1 MPQSATN
8 PMPQGAA
15 PWPGAS
21 LLESLRIQLRVIGAL
36 LMREIL
42 TRYGRHNIGFLWLFV
57 QPMIFVLMITLV
69 WTTVRLRHFDHMSIV
84 AFAVTG
90 YSSLM
95 LWRNT
100 ASRCMN
106 AVNPNKSLLYHRQ
119 VTVLDLFFAR
129 IILEVTAAT
138 MAFVFLVLIFW
149 LVSAMPLP
157 SDPLQVFVG
166 WGMLAWFGL
175 GLALVVGA
183 AAHRFPTFEKVWR
196 PVSFVLFLCSGVMFP
211 VDSLPPRAIEILL
224 WLPMVSGLEYLRE
237 GYFGPVITFHYD
249 MLYMTGA
256 NLVLTIAGLL
266 AVRSITRHG
275 ALA

>member
-1 MPQSATN
+1 
-8 PMPQGAA
+8 MPQGAE

-69 WTTVRLRHFDHMSIV
+69 WTLIRLRHFDNISIV

-95 LWRNT
+95 LWRT
-100 ASRCMN
+100 TTSRCLS

-119 VTVLDLFFAR
+119 VTVLDFFFAR
-129 IILEVTAAT
+129 IVLEVAATT
-138 MAFVFLVLIFW
+138 MAFVFLVLLFV
-149 LVSAMPLP
+149 LFGTMSFPA
-157 SDPLQVFVG
+157 DTLQVFVG
-166 WGMLAWFGL
+166 WAMLAWFGL
-175 GLALVVGA
+175 GLALLVGA
-183 AAHRFPTFEKVWR
+183 SAHRFPTVEKIWR
-196 PVSFVLFLCSGVMFP
+196 PASFVLFLCSGVMFP
-211 VDSLPPRAIEILL
+211 IDSLPPRVIEIIL

-249 MLYMTGA
+249 MLYMTTA

-266 AVRSITRHG
+266 AVGSITRRG

>member
-1 MPQSATN
+1 M
-8 PMPQGAA
+8 
-15 PWPGAS
+15 PGAS

-57 QPMIFVLMITLV
+57 QPMIGVVMITLV
-69 WTTVRLRHFDHMSIV
+69 WTVIRLRHFDNISIV

-90 YSSLM
+90 FSSLM
-95 LWRNT
+95 LWRPV
-100 ASRCMN
+100 AGRCMS

-119 VTVLDLFFAR
+119 VTVLDFFLAR
-129 IILEVTAAT
+129 IVLEDAAAT
-138 MAFVFLVLIFW
+138 MAFVFLVIIFA
-149 LVSAMPLP
+149 LFAAMPLP
-157 SDPLQVFVG
+157 LDPLQVFVG
-166 WGMLAWFGL
+166 WAMLAWFGF
-175 GLALVVGA
+175 GLALLLGA
-183 AAHRFPTFEKVWR
+183 LAHRFPSVDKIWR
-196 PVSFVLFLCSGVMFP
+196 PASYILWLCSGVMFP
-211 VDSLPPRAIEILL
+211 VDALPPRVIEIIL

-249 MLYMTGA
+249 MLYMTTA

-266 AVRSITRHG
+266 AVGSITRRG